1 MDDPARALA
10 TCVEPD
16 DDSLLI
22 GADFWPRSVDRRT
35 PGLPFWPE
43 GAFGAVALRL
53 SKARDEFQMMTEA
66 AAGALKPGGTLYL
79 FGGNDEG
86 IVSAGRRLG
95 EVFGAVETVQTKF
108 HSRVFAAQEPKSGL
122 KTALRDWRSTF
133 GFHVGEANFSHVT
146 YPGVFASGRLD
157 EGTRF
162 LLESVPA
169 VGGQVLDFACGSGP
183 IAQVLS
189 RRHGDARFVMADV
202 DAVSLAA
209 AKENVP
215 GAPTHQIARLRDLPE
230 AKFDA
235 IVSNPPIHSGVEQTF
250 AVLRD
255 FLVTVPDYLA
265 TGGEVFVVVQ
275 RTVPV
280 AKLAGALKLRRHA
293 GDEAFT
299 VWALRR

>member
-1 MDDPARALA
+1 MDDPARALQ
-10 TCVEPD
+10 TCVAPD

-43 GAFGAVALRL
+43 GSFGTIALRL
-53 SKARDEFQMMTEA
+53 SKARDEFQMMADA

-79 FGGNDEG
+79 FGGNGEG

-95 EVFGAVETVQTKF
+95 EVFAAVETVQTKF
-108 HSRVFAAQEPKSGL
+108 HSRVFAARGPRARL
-122 KTALRDWRSTF
+122 KAALSDWRSTF

-162 LLESVPA
+162 LLETVPA
-169 VGGQVLDFACGSGP
+169 VGGKVLDFACGSGP
-183 IAQVLS
+183 IAEVLT
-189 RRHGDARFVMADV
+189 RRHGDVRFTLSDI
-202 DAVSLAA
+202 DAVSLVA

-215 GAPTHQIARLRDLPE
+215 GVPAYQIARLRDLP
-230 AKFDA
+230 ADKFDA
-235 IVSNPPIHSGVEQTF
+235 IVSNPPIHQGVEQSF
-250 AVLRD
+250 AALRD
-255 FLVTVPDYLA
+255 FLATAPDYLA
-265 TGGEVFVVVQ
+265 TGGEVFLVGQ

-280 AKLAGALKLRRHA
+280 AKLAGALKLRKHA
-293 GDEAFT
+293 SDDAFT
-299 VWALRR
+299 VWALHR